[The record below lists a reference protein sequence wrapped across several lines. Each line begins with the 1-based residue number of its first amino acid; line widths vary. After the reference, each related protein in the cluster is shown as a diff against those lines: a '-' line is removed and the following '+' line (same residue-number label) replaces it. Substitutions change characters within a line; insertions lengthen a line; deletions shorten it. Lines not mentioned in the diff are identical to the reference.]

1 VNLYECRP
9 AGLPRI
15 ILRDTPGY
23 GTVADAG
30 DPFSRF
36 CNEIQECD
44 LLVMVCTA
52 QSAAR
57 ESDRELLRKIHEFYQ
72 HNPKRLMP
80 PIVYV
85 LTHFDMVP
93 EHLLVEAAEAVASDL
108 NVVAGQIVVAC
119 AQWGRLVN
127 MEDIVTAILAKLPE
141 AERLKCSR
149 CIRQIRK
156 EQDEDKILRQILN
169 GLRLTGGWIVSK
181 T

>member
-1 VNLYECRP
+1 M
-9 AGLPRI
+9 

-23 GTVADAG
+23 GEAANSADA
-30 DPFSRF
+30 FSRF

-57 ESDRELLRKIHEFYQ
+57 EADRKLLQEIHDFYRR
-72 HNPKRLMP
+72 NPKRLLP
-80 PIVYV
+80 PIVCV
-85 LTHFDMVP
+85 LTHVDTVP
-93 EHLLVEAAEAVASDL
+93 AHLVSEAVEAVAFDL
-108 NVVAGQIVVAC
+108 NVVAGPVVAAC
-119 AQWGRLVN
+119 TRWDRLAS
-127 MEDIVTAILAKLPE
+127 MEDVVTAILKKLPE

-156 EQDEDKILRQILN
+156 EQDEDKVLRQFLG

-181 T
+181 K